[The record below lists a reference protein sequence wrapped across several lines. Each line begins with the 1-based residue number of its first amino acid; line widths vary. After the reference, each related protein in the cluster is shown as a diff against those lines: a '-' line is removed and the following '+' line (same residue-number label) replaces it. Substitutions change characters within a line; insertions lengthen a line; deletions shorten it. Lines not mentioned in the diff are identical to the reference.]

1 MEKKPNNIKPNR
13 ILAIAFQ
20 AKAKDEIEKRLLQL
34 SNPDRFNVN
43 EVNVRTFHK
52 LGKDIC
58 ERHLD
63 QKIPHTRIVNDNEA
77 NTKIKEIYENKL
89 NTDST
94 FYSLFLNYMKF
105 HNTPSINNRNTALRE
120 KELNLY
126 LAINNTRVNS
136 IAEKVIMDFL
146 LTHKINGEKIEVQY
160 EPNLDLFKPDF
171 YLKGFELYIEHWG
184 LSKNGKTPPWFSQ
197 SSEKYKE
204 IKEKKKKWFLE
215 NKKMLV
221 ETFTYEYNEAK
232 TQEFLTILQNRII
245 QKLQEKQKTTFL
257 FTPLNYEEIV
267 EVAWA
272 PYKDPNPRNIT
283 EFIKNA
289 KTYDLTPNR
298 INEKL
303 KSGKWDL
310 KQTTFG
316 LMALEVYRD
325 YEKWL
330 KENNKLDFGDM
341 INKAIE
347 ALLQDSHL
355 YYDVFD
361 HILIDEYQDISAQRH
376 KLIKTLLERNPK
388 CKLFCVGDDWQSI
401 MGFAGSNL
409 NYFVNFKEYFT
420 NPVVTKISTNY
431 RSQKVIVDAGAA
443 LIKNNG
449 QHQISKMTVSKKPN
463 CKRIKVICSN
473 HSKKYW
479 KNYYEQTSEDC
490 AAQILKCIQD
500 GVMPNDILVLSRYK
514 FPRIINCF
522 AEKAGELGISVS
534 YGGKHPRKN
543 QIRLMNVHRCKGLQA
558 KVVFILNVI
567 KDPYGFPCEI
577 EDSSILEPARE
588 NYPRQDQNQEERRLF
603 YVALTRAMEELTI
616 YTWEPAR
623 SQFLREIAPFTSEE
637 TLNYWDWKRGEINQV
652 IQHQSTLINNSV

>member
-1 MEKKPNNIKPNR
+1 LEKKPNNIKPNR